1 MSNANAV
8 AQRDPIKDLQTDLSR
23 DTVKAQFALALPAH
37 ITPDKF
43 VRTLM
48 TAVAKNPDL
57 ANADRRSLFN
67 SCLEAAADGLMPNG
81 KEAALV
87 IFNTKEKRDGKDV
100 WVKKVQYMPMV
111 RGIRKLAF
119 NSGQLKVLD
128 AFCVHAN
135 DHFDYEYGF
144 DPNVTHKPPKLGQD
158 RGPII
163 GVYAVSET
171 KDGER
176 SLEVMDRAA
185 VEKVR
190 SVSRSKD
197 SGPWVQWWD
206 EMARKTVLRRLA
218 KRLPLSE
225 ELERVINRDDALYE
239 VSKRR
244 EADAALPPPTA
255 TAAGQL
261 SAFAA
266 APALEHQ
273 AQPETYEPPQ
283 QVYQLISLDG
293 EVIAQTTSSAEWL
306 ARFEAALGGAED
318 PARLW
323 DLNTD
328 AAEWAADMTEGGD
341 ETLARLR
348 KAYLEPR
355 GEQAG
360 QQEADEAGAAD
371 GAAPPADEW
380 ADELAD
386 LKRIGATCQTFG
398 QWQAFIADYSGRVDA
413 IVSAGDPHAA
423 DWTTFAKER
432 VAALRG
438 KK

>member
-8 AQRDPIKDLQTDLSR
+8 AQRDPIKDLQADLSR
-23 DTVKAQFALALPAH
+23 DTVKAQFALALPVH

-57 ANADRRSLFN
+57 AQADRRSLFN

-87 IFNTKEKRDGKDV
+87 IFNTKDGKDDRGRDI
-100 WVKKVQYMPMV
+100 WIKKVQYMPMV

-190 SVSRSKD
+190 AVSRSKD
-197 SGPWVQWWD
+197 RGPWVDWWD

-225 ELERVINRDDALYE
+225 ELERAINRDDALYE
-239 VSKRR
+239 VEKRR
-244 EADAALPPPTA
+244 EAEAALPSPATS

-266 APALEHQ
+266 SPMLEHDD
-273 AQPETYEPPQ
+273 APEPQ
-283 QVYQLISLDG
+283 DDATPTDYDPKTG
-293 EVIAQTTSSAEWL
+293 EV
-306 ARFEAALGGAED
+306 FEQQPQEG
-318 PARLW
+318 
-323 DLNTD
+323 
-328 AAEWAADMTEGGD
+328 AAEE
-341 ETLARLR
+341 
-348 KAYLEPR
+348 K
-355 GEQAG
+355 
-360 QQEADEAGAAD
+360 
-371 GAAPPADEW
+371 PADKPVNWPAKISELKSIAKACKTVQELIDLKQHNKATIEAMPDDVFPDW
-380 ADELAD
+380 ADFAEARAAELKGNA
-386 LKRIGATCQTFG
+386 
-398 QWQAFIADYSGRVDA
+398 
-413 IVSAGDPHAA
+413 
-423 DWTTFAKER
+423 
-432 VAALRG
+432 
-438 KK
+438 

>member
-8 AQRDPIKDLQTDLSR
+8 AQRDPIKDLQADLSR

-48 TAVAKNPDL
+48 TAVAKNPDI
-57 ANADRRSLFN
+57 AQADRRSLFN

-87 IFNTKEKRDGKDV
+87 IFNTKEKQGGKDV
-100 WVKKVQYMPMV
+100 WIKKVQYMPMV

-144 DPNVTHKPPKLGQD
+144 DPTVTHKPPKLGQD

-176 SLEVMDRAA
+176 SLEVMDKAA

-225 ELERVINRDDALYE
+225 ELERAINRDDALYE
-239 VSKRR
+239 VNKRR
-244 EADAALPPPTA
+244 EADAALPSPATS

-266 APALEHQ
+266 APMLEHDAGNGDQ
-273 AQPETYEPPQ
+273 EEDEQDQPEQTHPLVDTE
-283 QVYQLISLDG
+283 G
-293 EVIAQTTSSAEWL
+293 EVIFETTSSQDWMK
-306 ARFEAALGGAED
+306 RFEEALKITSD
-318 PARLW
+318 PATLW
-323 DLNTD
+323 KVNETAL
-328 AAEWAADMTEGGD
+328 EWAADMLDGGD
-341 ETLARLR
+341 ETMLRLR
-348 KAYLEPR
+348 QTYLEKP
-355 GEQAG
+355 A
-360 QQEADEAGAAD
+360 EAG
-371 GAAPPADEW
+371 PADDW
-380 ADELAD
+380 ELELEQLQEGARACKTIPD
-386 LKRIGATCQTFG
+386 LNAYKIEVGKRLQALPEPMFERWQSFSKTLAAELKGA
-398 QWQAFIADYSGRVDA
+398 
-413 IVSAGDPHAA
+413 
-423 DWTTFAKER
+423 K
-432 VAALRG
+432 
-438 KK
+438 